1 MEKNFFT
8 TGTVSWEKF
17 DGEKTLE
24 LLIAA
29 DELCLNELLE
39 YVQDYFITKGNDWL
53 LKNID
58 EYCHTIFQHD
68 NFHKLQESCIKM
80 VSNDPQR
87 FGKRGKFME
96 WPDKLVTGILKRD
109 DLHLEEI
116 DVWILLLK
124 WGVSQ
129 IELSFNIKEW
139 ALEDFSRLALK
150 LKDCIQFIRFY
161 HISGA
166 DFYNHVRPY
175 KSLLPKDLYE
185 NLLRYHFKMD
195 KPPISTT
202 LVPPRGIALDSKLIG
217 SRHAALIA
225 SWIDHQ
231 KNFDP
236 LTCHLVP
243 CHFNLLLRGS
253 RDNFKCS
260 TFHRLCDN
268 QGPALIV
275 LKVKGTG
282 ELLGGYNPIAILSR
296 IKNYNCAIDDSPC
309 IGPCFGIS
317 DLVMVESSRH
327 ANGKFIYDLPWSCIQ
342 RSYEK
347 SITTTT
353 NFTIEDYEV
362 FKLIKKDLNN
372 VES

>member
-53 LKNID
+53 LKNIN

-68 NFHKLQESCIKM
+68 NFHKLQESCIKL

-236 LTCHLVP
+236 LTCD
-243 CHFNLLLRGS
+243 GK
-253 RDNFKCS
+253 D
-260 TFHRLCDN
+260 
-268 QGPALIV
+268 PAHSQ
-275 LKVKGTG
+275 
-282 ELLGGYNPIAILSR
+282 AILSR